1 MSFKTNPATDR
12 GTVPM
17 NDQTPESLQR
27 LLAACATGDSGA
39 FRVLYR
45 ATSATLYGIVRR
57 LVRRDDWAADVIQ
70 EGYWRI
76 WRHAGEYNPGRG
88 AAMTWMMSIVRHA
101 AVDRL
106 RAARREAAREAPLE
120 DFSEGISEEI
130 SEDSRFEQARDIR
143 TCLDGLDEAPRRA
156 ILLAY
161 YYGYSHSELADRL
174 AAPVGTVKSWIRR
187 GMSRLAACL
196 EGQ

>member
-1 MSFKTNPATDR
+1 
-12 GTVPM
+12 M

-27 LLAACATGDSGA
+27 LLAACAAGDAGA

-45 ATSATLYGIVRR
+45 ATSAVLYGIARR
-57 LVRRDDWAADVIQ
+57 LVRRDDLAADVLQ

-76 WRHAGEYNPGRG
+76 WRHAGDYSPARG

-106 RAARREAAREAPLE
+106 RALRRERAREE
-120 DFSEGISEEI
+120 IREEI
-130 SEDSRFEQARDIR
+130 PEDDPEDLADGLASVERGRDVR
-143 TCLDGLDEAPRRA
+143 TCLKGLEPAPRRA

-161 YYGYSHSELADRL
+161 YHGYSHRELATHL
-174 AAPVGTVKSWIRR
+174 EAPVGTVKSWIRR
-187 GMSRLAACL
+187 GMTRLAACL
-196 EGQ
+196 EAQ